1 MIPNVNPR
9 TPTPTPFRVVLL
21 GMSAHSVADILC

>member
-1 MIPNVNPR
+1 MNLYAPR
-9 TPTPTPFRVVLL
+9 HTAFRVVLI

>member
-1 MIPNVNPR
+1 MNLSAPR
-9 TPTPTPFRVVLL
+9 PMAFEVVLL

>member
-1 MIPNVNPR
+1 MNLSAPR
-9 TPTPTPFRVVLL
+9 PTTYEVVLL

>member
-1 MIPNVNPR
+1 MNLSAQPR
-9 TPTPTPFRVVLL
+9 PTTFEVVLL

>member
-1 MIPNVNPR
+1 MSMNLYAPQH
-9 TPTPTPFRVVLL
+9 TAFRVVLL

>member
-1 MIPNVNPR
+1 MNLYAPR
-9 TPTPTPFRVVLL
+9 HTTFRVVLI